1 MPHIIPTEVAFSV
14 PVELRLTNETAWS
27 RARGGGPL
35 GSFLEGPGFDR
46 AGRLYCVD
54 VCHSRIFRIDRDGRW
69 EVFAAYD
76 GRPNGLRIHRDG
88 RVFVADA
95 LHGILVFDPDSG
107 QHVRVLAGPAPG
119 QNFRG
124 LNDLIFADDGTVFFT
139 DPGHS
144 ALEDPHGRVFA
155 WEQERDVHMLLDGL
169 PFPNGLA
176 ISPAQDALLVASTR
190 ALQVLR
196 GSRSGSRVHNVGV
209 YAQFS
214 GGLAGPD
221 GIAVCEDGGLIV
233 AHSGLGVVWWLSPLG
248 EVLGR
253 IESCAGIRN
262 TNIAFDP
269 EDLHTLYI
277 TESETGSILRARLP
291 VPGRL
296 PYSHS

>member
-1 MPHIIPTEVAFSV
+1 MPQIIPTEVAAAV
-14 PVELRLTNETAWS
+14 PAALRLATETAWS

-35 GSFLEGPGFDR
+35 HSFLEGPGFDR

-54 VCHSRIFRIDRDGRW
+54 VCHSRIFRIGPDGAW

-95 LHGILVFDPDSG
+95 LQGILIFDPDSG
-107 QHVRVLAGPAPG
+107 ERVGGLAGPAPG
-119 QNFRG
+119 ERFRG
-124 LNDLIFADDGTVFFT
+124 LNDLVFADDGSVLFT

-155 WEQERDVHMLLDGL
+155 WEAERDVHLLLEQL

-176 ISPAQDALLVASTR
+176 VMPGQDALCVASTR

-196 GSRSGSRVHNVGV
+196 ATRRGSKVHNLGV

-221 GIAVCEDGGLIV
+221 GIAVCDDGGLVV

-248 EVLGR
+248 EVRGR
-253 IESCAGIRN
+253 IESCAGIRT

-269 EDLHTLYI
+269 EDLHALYI

-296 PYSHS
+296 PYSHR